1 MPRYWSVDE
10 AWTATDHSPELERE
24 IGRSLS
30 DEVAIDFPS
39 MRGPIGRMRAGFG
52 DTVEAEPM
60 VALVQLSARQAGTG
74 VKVPIDVPLARAC
87 AGCGGRGETWNA
99 ACHPCEGTGTTI
111 ERYSR
116 RQRLLRAAP
125 AVRSRRSAAASR
137 FAAAT
142 RVASSR
148 SAACCS
154 RKRMTASASSR
165 VPVPVAPEIR

>member
-10 AWTATDHSPELERE
+10 AWTATGHSPELERE

-99 ACHPCEGTGTTI
+99 ACDPCEGTGATI
-111 ERYSR
+111 ERYP
-116 RQRLLRAAP
+116 LTLTVP
-125 AVRSRRSAAASR
+125 AGVVDGAR
-137 FAAAT
+137 FAFSVAHPRGHRAHVEV
-142 RVASSR
+142 RVA
-148 SAACCS
+148 
-154 RKRMTASASSR
+154 
-165 VPVPVAPEIR
+165 VL